1 MPRGKDMDLWPV
13 IGPRYQLAAPCAPAL
28 WSELH
33 RPPQT
38 RHHAALAARIPVALA
53 VLNPGPLALR
63 AVALGGPWSC
73 CLACFHTHARALG
86 GTPAAA
92 HHPRKAAM
100 SRRPQ
105 ARATDAA
112 TLLPPAPFPRPCARH
127 PSPCGVEEPGAEVK
141 SCIGGN
147 RRHPPAPRATSQK
160 RPQNRASCTHA
171 PSMQTTARP

>member
-1 MPRGKDMDLWPV
+1 MPRGKHMDLWPV
-13 IGPRYQLAAPCAPAL
+13 IGPRYQPAAPCAPAL

-33 RPPQT
+33 PPPQT

-112 TLLPPAPFPRPCARH
+112 TLLPPASFRRPGARH
-127 PSPCGVEEPGAEVK
+127 RSPRGFDEAGAEVK
-141 SCIGGN
+141 LCIGGN
-147 RRHPPAPRATSQK
+147 MRHPTAPRATSQK
-160 RPQNRASCTHA
+160 RPQNRSSCTHA